1 MWRLRYRAT
10 GPLSGAHQGRG
21 TPDLLTNHTNTDHLM
36 GAATLGLPHTG
47 AVILGVPRMEAV
59 ILGVPHTG
67 AVILG
72 VPLTVHPMW
81 AAHLTARQHMVDHVK
96 ARQHMVGH
104 VTAVGTTLPPLVP
117 LALTH
122 TAVHELRPQGYRA
135 QGNSQTKS
143 MTCSSLF
150 RE

>member
-1 MWRLRYRAT
+1 
-10 GPLSGAHQGRG
+10 
-21 TPDLLTNHTNTDHLM
+21 M

-81 AAHLTARQHMVDHVK
+81 AAHLTARQHMVDHV
-96 ARQHMVGH
+96 
-104 VTAVGTTLPPLVP
+104 TAVGTTLPPLVP